1 MQFGKLSDVQWAF
14 IKPLR
19 PQGFQIFHLVRKIVF
34 PERLIQTKSQSP
46 AGLVKTQNRPSM
58 FHHHSM
64 SCGRRRRP
72 SCRQGHISWRQV
84 QNILDGIATRA
95 GLQEVKRKDKE
106 GIES

>member
-1 MQFGKLSDVQWAF
+1 MSSGAF

-34 PERLIQTKSQSP
+34 LERLIQTKSRCP
-46 AGLVKTQNRPSM
+46 AGLVITQNRPSI

-64 SCGRRRRP
+64 SRSRRRRP
-72 SCRQGHISWRQV
+72 SCREGHISSRQV

-95 GLQEVKRKDKE
+95 GLQKAKRKDKE